1 MIHRHQPSLNR
12 DKGLE
17 LPPSILHSCHV
28 ALTGHVTPQPHNNAT
43 KEDAAKDVENY
54 DINFIKIS

>member
-28 ALTGHVTPQPHNNAT
+28 TLTGHVTPQPHNNT
-43 KEDAAKDVENY
+43 TDEDAAKVS
-54 DINFIKIS
+54 KIMAQTILPMS